1 MNQKDSQIRIEV
13 DGRQLKVAPGISV
26 LQACLESDIFIPNLC
41 WLASMT
47 WPPASCRL
55 CFVQVEGRDRPQTS
69 CTLEVEEGM
78 VVRTDTDEV
87 RELQRSAFELLMSA
101 HDLRGKECPGHRQ
114 CQLQRISRF
123 LKVSLK
129 PRNVP
134 VLAFGKDIETS
145 HPCLNY
151 DPGRCVLC
159 GRCVHVCAQ
168 QSGVQVLS
176 FAYRGIKTVISFL
189 GARELEA
196 EHCLSCLACIQ
207 ACPVVALTLKE
218 EFEAVSP

>member
-1 MNQKDSQIRIEV
+1 MNQEGKIALEV
-13 DGRQLKVAPGISV
+13 DGRRLNVLPGISL
-26 LQACLESDIFIPNLC
+26 LQACLENDIFIPNLC
-41 WLASMT
+41 WMASMT
-47 WPPASCRL
+47 RPPASCRL
-55 CFVQVEGRDRPQTS
+55 CFVQVEGRDSPQTS

-101 HDLRGKECPGHRQ
+101 HHLIGKECPGHKQ

-145 HPCLNY
+145 HPCLVY

-159 GRCVHVCAQ
+159 GRCVHVCSQ
-168 QSGVQVLS
+168 RSDVQVLS
-176 FAYRGIKTVISFL
+176 FAYRGIKTVICFM

-196 EHCLSCLACIQ
+196 EHCLSCLACVQ
-207 ACPVVALTLKE
+207 ACPVAALTLKE